1 MYATNHTTLLDA
13 LTHRTG
19 MPDHEA
25 SFPSSTTGVRDAVR
39 CLRHLPATAELR
51 QEFIYNNIMYTAVS
65 HAIETITSQSLGAFL
80 RERIWEPLGMKETF
94 WTLEEA
100 RIAEREGGVRLAT
113 GYAWDEVNRL
123 YVAEDP
129 PDFPAVSGSGAIISN
144 VLDYAKWLRCM
155 MTCSSP
161 LSPRGHSSLTSPRI
175 VHSAANNPYPG
186 DHLYALGWFVDMY
199 RGEKIIWHS
208 GGWTGFGSVMA
219 FLPSRQWGFAM
230 MGNTARTSNYVQ
242 VIAYFHLLD
251 DLLGTPERERIDWGA
266 RWRSKLEER
275 RAELANA
282 RERLYPTVP
291 GHILPTSL
299 KIEKY
304 AGRYVHAAYGVMEFV
319 VVGNSLV
326 ADRLKQE
333 IAMEI
338 RLEHVSGEFWLATL
352 AVVNRDKQDM
362 EVVRAEFRVDAD
374 GECRRF
380 GIEFEPRMKGEK
392 IWFTR

>member
-1 MYATNHTTLLDA
+1 
-13 LTHRTG
+13 
-19 MPDHEA
+19 
-25 SFPSSTTGVRDAVR
+25 
-39 CLRHLPATAELR
+39 
-51 QEFIYNNIMYTAVS
+51 
-65 HAIETITSQSLGAFL
+65 
-80 RERIWEPLGMKETF
+80 MKETF

-100 RIAEREGGVRLAT
+100 RIAEREGRVRLAT

-175 VHSAANNPYPG
+175 VHSTANNPYPG

-251 DLLGTPERERIDWGA
+251 DLLGTPERERIDWDA

-326 ADRLKQE
+326 ADRLKHE

>member
-1 MYATNHTTLLDA
+1 
-13 LTHRTG
+13 
-19 MPDHEA
+19 
-25 SFPSSTTGVRDAVR
+25 
-39 CLRHLPATAELR
+39 
-51 QEFIYNNIMYTAVS
+51 
-65 HAIETITSQSLGAFL
+65 
-80 RERIWEPLGMKETF
+80 MKETF

-100 RIAEREGGVRLAT
+100 RIAEREGEVRLAT

-230 MGNTARTSNYVQ
+230 MGNTVRTSNYVQ

-326 ADRLKQE
+326 ADRLKHE